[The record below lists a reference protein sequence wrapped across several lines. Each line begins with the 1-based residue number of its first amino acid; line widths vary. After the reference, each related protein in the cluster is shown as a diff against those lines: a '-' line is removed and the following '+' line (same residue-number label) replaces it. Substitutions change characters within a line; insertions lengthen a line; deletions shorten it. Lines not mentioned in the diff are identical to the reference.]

1 MQQHIPYDIQVFVYE
16 CQIYINHTYSN
27 DDILAGWYSFPTYN
41 HCMRYHMPFL
51 LASIDYIIYPC
62 CSFLVFCYVYLCCIF
77 CYVYF
82 CYVFFA
88 MCIFAICIFAMCFL
102 LCVFSLE
109 CLVLYAIR
117 VWFFF
122 IVDCNLGLYLSTV
135 IFQHL
140 LTTSFK
146 RPYTITDVWWY
157 CHLFRFLIDYD
168 I

>member
-117 VWFFF
+117 VWFFLLL
-122 IVDCNLGLYLSTV
+122 IVTLGYICQRWFSNIYSLLPSNARTLLRMCDGIV
-135 IFQHL
+135 ISLDF
-140 LTTSFK
+140 
-146 RPYTITDVWWY
+146 W
-157 CHLFRFLIDYD
+157 
-168 I
+168 

>member
-117 VWFFF
+117 V
-122 IVDCNLGLYLSTV
+122 
-135 IFQHL
+135 
-140 LTTSFK
+140 
-146 RPYTITDVWWY
+146 
-157 CHLFRFLIDYD
+157 
-168 I
+168 

>member
-88 MCIFAICIFAMCFL
+88 MCIFARVSCSICY
-102 LCVFSLE
+102 S
-109 CLVLYAIR
+109 CLI
-117 VWFFF
+117 FF

-146 RPYTITDVWWY
+146 RPYTITDV
-157 CHLFRFLIDYD
+157 
-168 I
+168 

>member
-1 MQQHIPYDIQVFVYE
+1 MQQQIPYDIQVFVYE

-51 LASIDYIIYPC
+51 LATIDYIIYPC
-62 CSFLVFCYVYLCCIF
+62 CSFLVFCYVYLCCVFCYVYFCYVYLCCVF

-88 MCIFAICIFAMCFL
+88 MCIFARVSCSICC
-102 LCVFSLE
+102 S
-109 CLVLYAIR
+109 CL
-117 VWFFF
+117 FFY
-122 IVDCNLGLYLSTV
+122 IVDCNLRLYLSTV
-135 IFQHL
+135 IFQRL

-146 RPYTITDVWWY
+146 RPYTITDVCWY

>member
-88 MCIFAICIFAMCFL
+88 MCIFAMCIFCYMYFCYVYLCCIFCYVYFCYVFFAMCIFAICIFAMCFL

-117 VWFFF
+117 V
-122 IVDCNLGLYLSTV
+122 
-135 IFQHL
+135 
-140 LTTSFK
+140 
-146 RPYTITDVWWY
+146 
-157 CHLFRFLIDYD
+157 
-168 I
+168 

>member
-109 CLVLYAIR
+109 CLI
-117 VWFFF
+117 FF

-146 RPYTITDVWWY
+146 RPYTITDV
-157 CHLFRFLIDYD
+157 
-168 I
+168 